1 MGQVPWLLVMCR
13 ATARG
18 LRTRRWAR
26 AFAVGEEECFV
37 LLLKVGCADHMINI
51 NSTGNF
57 RLLGR
62 LLGSGARDAAIPKAA
77 RIPVYTL
84 IEVRVD
90 VASFSC

>member
-1 MGQVPWLLVMCR
+1 
-13 ATARG
+13 
-18 LRTRRWAR
+18 
-26 AFAVGEEECFV
+26 
-37 LLLKVGCADHMINI
+37 MINI